1 MLKNTTIQDL
11 IVKAGGLPES
21 ASMVRIDVSRRIKDP
36 GSILSSNVIGKS
48 FTVELANGLLIG
60 EDKGF
65 ELEPYD
71 IVFVRRSPGYRKQA
85 NVTVEGEVAFT
96 GNYALTKS
104 NERLSSL
111 IARAGGLSKEAYVRG
126 ARLIRRMTAD
136 EIRRKQDVVRL
147 LVKGSEEN
155 SISPVALETGSTY
168 PVGIE
173 LEKALINPGSDE
185 DMVLRE
191 GDVLFIPKYV
201 STVTI
206 SGAVMYPNT
215 ILYQKGSNL
224 DYYIEQAGFG
234 NRALKR
240 HIYVVYMNGMVS
252 RLRKSAVCAIE
263 PGCEIIVPSKENRK
277 RLCRGTLQE

>member
-1 MLKNTTIQDL
+1 M
-11 IVKAGGLPES
+11 
-21 ASMVRIDVSRRIKDP
+21 
-36 GSILSSNVIGKS
+36 
-48 FTVELANGLLIG
+48 
-60 EDKGF
+60 
-65 ELEPYD
+65 
-71 IVFVRRSPGYRKQA
+71 
-85 NVTVEGEVAFT
+85 
-96 GNYALTKS
+96 
-104 NERLSSL
+104 
-111 IARAGGLSKEAYVRG
+111 RG

-215 ILYQKGSNL
+215 ILYQRGVIL
-224 DYYIEQAGFG
+224 TITL
-234 NRALKR
+234 NRPAASETG
-240 HIYVVYMNGMVS
+240 H
-252 RLRKSAVCAIE
+252 
-263 PGCEIIVPSKENRK
+263 
-277 RLCRGTLQE
+277 

>member
-1 MLKNTTIQDL
+1 M
-11 IVKAGGLPES
+11 
-21 ASMVRIDVSRRIKDP
+21 
-36 GSILSSNVIGKS
+36 
-48 FTVELANGLLIG
+48 
-60 EDKGF
+60 
-65 ELEPYD
+65 
-71 IVFVRRSPGYRKQA
+71 
-85 NVTVEGEVAFT
+85 
-96 GNYALTKS
+96 
-104 NERLSSL
+104 
-111 IARAGGLSKEAYVRG
+111 RG

-206 SGAVMYPNT
+206 SGAVCILIQYFIKRGVILT
-215 ILYQKGSNL
+215 I
-224 DYYIEQAGFG
+224 
-234 NRALKR
+234 
-240 HIYVVYMNGMVS
+240 
-252 RLRKSAVCAIE
+252 
-263 PGCEIIVPSKENRK
+263 
-277 RLCRGTLQE
+277 T

>member
-1 MLKNTTIQDL
+1 M
-11 IVKAGGLPES
+11 
-21 ASMVRIDVSRRIKDP
+21 
-36 GSILSSNVIGKS
+36 
-48 FTVELANGLLIG
+48 
-60 EDKGF
+60 
-65 ELEPYD
+65 
-71 IVFVRRSPGYRKQA
+71 
-85 NVTVEGEVAFT
+85 AFT
-96 GNYALTKS
+96 GNYALNKS

-224 DYYIEQAGFG
+224 DYYIEQAGGFG

-277 RLCRGTLQE
+277 KTVQRDVAGMNTSIASIAAMVAAMVGMIK